1 MINEISSVTSVSKI
15 PSEKKKKNIGSFK
28 ASKHIK
34 MEIKFYISNIE
45 FQFTI
50 GIV

>member
-15 PSEKKKKNIGSFK
+15 PSEKKKTSEAFK

-50 GIV
+50 GMV

>member
-15 PSEKKKKNIGSFK
+15 PSEKKKNIGSFK